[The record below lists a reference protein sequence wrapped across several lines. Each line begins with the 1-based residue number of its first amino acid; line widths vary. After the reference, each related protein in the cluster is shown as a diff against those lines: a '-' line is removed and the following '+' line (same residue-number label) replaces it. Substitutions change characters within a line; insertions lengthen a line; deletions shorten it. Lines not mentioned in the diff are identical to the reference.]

1 MAGRTYQEIADA
13 VGYKT
18 PQGAIMAVQAVLDKT
33 LRPPAE
39 QWRALTVERLTKVL
53 QVFWPDM
60 LQKDEKAAAQV
71 FEAIT
76 DLRQVLGIDLQKPVG
91 ATVNLDNRTVQIIVQ
106 SEQGRSLTERL
117 LAGELTNI
125 LEQGSDGKALSPG
138 QGSNGNAP
146 PLE

>member
-76 DLRQVLGIDLQKPVG
+76 DLRQVLGIDVAVKG
-91 ATVNLDNRTVQIIVQ
+91 SGIAINLDNRKVEITVQ
-106 SEQGRSLTERL
+106 SEQGRSLAARILDGEMTTMLE
-117 LAGELTNI
+117 AG
-125 LEQGSDGKALSPG
+125 DGKALPPG
-138 QGSNGNAP
+138 PGSNGKAP
-146 PLE
+146 LLE